1 MADGR
6 LLNATLSFLL
16 CGGKQ
21 FTIKMVS
28 LEVELNDVTATAIL
42 VDVVTLVVVVFV
54 AVVVLVLFV
63 ASFVQDEKTNS
74 IAATAATMG

>member
-28 LEVELNDVTATAIL
+28 LEVELKEVTATAIL
-42 VDVVTLVVVVFV
+42 VDVETLVVVVFV
-54 AVVVLVLFV
+54 AVVVLFT
-63 ASFVQDEKTNS
+63 ASFVQDDKTNS
-74 IAATAATMG
+74 IAAAATTMG